1 MQGNHKGIEKRLWI
15 AAKELRA
22 DSKLMASEYS
32 LPVLGSIFIKY
43 ADFKFRQAVQELKG
57 KGCDWRPID
66 KLHYQGKGVLYLLE
80 RARLSNLIR
89 QDMATPSNYFF
100 YFNLLQ
106 GRERVKS
113 RSSRAAITA
122 VTGIFITRGNFSSD
136 GVQAF

>member
-15 AAKELRA
+15 AAEELRA

-32 LPVLGSIFIKY
+32 LPVLGLIFIKY

-80 RARLSNLIR
+80 RVRLSNLIR

-106 GRERVKS
+106 GREQGKS
-113 RSSRAAITA
+113 RSSGAAITA

>member
-32 LPVLGSIFIKY
+32 LPVLGLIFIKY

>member
-1 MQGNHKGIEKRLWI
+1 MQGNHNGIEKRLWI
-15 AAKELRA
+15 AADELRA

-32 LPVLGSIFIKY
+32 LPVLGLIFIKY

>member
-15 AAKELRA
+15 AADELRA

-32 LPVLGSIFIKY
+32 LPVLGLIFIKY

>member
-1 MQGNHKGIEKRLWI
+1 VQGNHKGIEKRLWI

-32 LPVLGSIFIKY
+32 LPVLGLIFIKY

>member
-32 LPVLGSIFIKY
+32 LPVLGLIFIKY

-66 KLHYQGKGVLYLLE
+66 KLHYQGNGVLYLLE

>member
-32 LPVLGSIFIKY
+32 LPVLGLIFIKY

-57 KGCDWRPID
+57 NGCDWRPIG

>member
-15 AAKELRA
+15 AAEELRA

-32 LPVLGSIFIKY
+32 LPVLGLIFIKY

-80 RARLSNLIR
+80 RVRLSNLIR

>member
-32 LPVLGSIFIKY
+32 LPVLGLIFIKY

-80 RARLSNLIR
+80 RVRLSNLIR

>member
-32 LPVLGSIFIKY
+32 LPVLGLIFIKY

-122 VTGIFITRGNFSSD
+122 VTGILITRGNFSSD

>member
-1 MQGNHKGIEKRLWI
+1 
-15 AAKELRA
+15 
-22 DSKLMASEYS
+22 MASEYS
-32 LPVLGSIFIKY
+32 LPVLGLIFIKY